1 MNQQAVREPG
11 RGRQPGRSEQGPLL
25 VRVARWV
32 RDTVVDFNQAQ
43 RRLAEMMTAPDRY
56 VIGSSKAPDTY
67 EEFLFRTSGLLRH
80 EPPARTDAR
89 R

>member
-1 MNQQAVREPG
+1 
-11 RGRQPGRSEQGPLL
+11 
-25 VRVARWV
+25 
-32 RDTVVDFNQAQ
+32 VDFNQAQ

-67 EEFLFRTSGLLRH
+67 EEFLFRTSGLLRR